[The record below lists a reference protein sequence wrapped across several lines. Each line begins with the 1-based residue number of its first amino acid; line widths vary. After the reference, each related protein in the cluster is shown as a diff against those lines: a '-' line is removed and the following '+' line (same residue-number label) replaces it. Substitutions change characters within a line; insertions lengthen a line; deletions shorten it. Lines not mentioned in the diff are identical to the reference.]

1 MAGNGPNGK
10 NRRDGIDQGEKQA
23 AVEGGRRPQRRRC
36 PQPEGARKK
45 RPVRHAH
52 IAEKALDPI
61 EESGQPFRIE
71 PRREIAPG
79 EARAQLVIVLALQR
93 SFRRCSLRQNAEIIL
108 IDERSDGNAEAVDQ
122 KDRRPQRPFRRESR
136 QQGAERSER
145 IADRLGR
152 LARWLWITQLSA
164 PTALQAEKIARFR
177 YKGEGLSR
185 RAIGFR
191 TSFLALM
198 LRRRRRVR

>member
-79 EARAQLVIVLALQR
+79 EARAQLVVVLPLDRAFWLR
-93 SFRRCSLRQNAEIIL
+93 PLRQNAEIIFIDDGSGENAKTSYPVERRLRWAYWQDFSQASDDGPKWRVEHLVGFTPGQL
-108 IDERSDGNAEAVDQ
+108 IGHVRP
-122 KDRRPQRPFRRESR
+122 RRPHRPSQFWQRRRE
-136 QQGAERSER
+136 
-145 IADRLGR
+145 
-152 LARWLWITQLSA
+152 
-164 PTALQAEKIARFR
+164 
-177 YKGEGLSR
+177 
-185 RAIGFR
+185 
-191 TSFLALM
+191 
-198 LRRRRRVR
+198 